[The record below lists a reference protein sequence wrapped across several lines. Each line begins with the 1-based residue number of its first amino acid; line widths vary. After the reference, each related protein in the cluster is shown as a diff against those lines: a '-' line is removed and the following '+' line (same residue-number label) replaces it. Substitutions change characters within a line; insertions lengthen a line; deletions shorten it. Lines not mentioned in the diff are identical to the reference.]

1 MTQTVY
7 THLSAKLTEQSNH
20 KQQMS
25 HSSSENKTKNETSHF
40 VQCWHG
46 SGMLSNTTIS
56 PNIHP
61 SGRLGGWATPRSAE
75 EMLDGQRQ
83 RVHIPAQARTADNSL
98 LQKRLE
104 EDLC

>member
-56 PNIHP
+56 PSIHP

-75 EMLDGQRQ
+75 EMLDGQCR
-83 RVHIPAQARTADNSL
+83 RVDVPAYVRTAHDVL
-98 LQKRLE
+98 PQKRLE
-104 EDLC
+104 DDLC